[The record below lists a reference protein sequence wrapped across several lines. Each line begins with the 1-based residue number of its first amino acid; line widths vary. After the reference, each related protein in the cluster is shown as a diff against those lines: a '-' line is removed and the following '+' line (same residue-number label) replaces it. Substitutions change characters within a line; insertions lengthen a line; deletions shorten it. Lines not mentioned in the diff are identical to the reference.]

1 MFSCGCGC
9 FIAST
14 VLSVCVW
21 WFITFRSCVWSCCRA
36 VYGYSLSA
44 WWNIHQSP
52 VTSTTANTTQ
62 TSITSITPT
71 YTTRI
76 TLTTTTATTM
86 RPSSFLTTSIVVLV
100 VVVLQEAAAA
110 PRCNRQ
116 GTRTPSLNCKY
127 GTVADWCGNRVCAK
141 GPGETCGG
149 DWGEKGACVAG
160 TYCSCGFCSCGYCT
174 GCAANLDCWFGHFC

>member
-1 MFSCGCGC
+1 MSYT
-9 FIAST
+9 ASAVST
-14 VLSVCVW
+14 GNEHQHCLCCLPVQLILKGTLGDGLHCV
-21 WFITFRSCVWSCCRA
+21 
-36 VYGYSLSA
+36 
-44 WWNIHQSP
+44 
-52 VTSTTANTTQ
+52 VTSTTASTTQ

-100 VVVLQEAAAA
+100 VVVLQETAAA